1 MFPNKSNVSRYFLFL
16 TIDLIHPWVKEI
28 LTADLEEA
36 PLLSDHPSEDE
47 AIEDEGE
54 SRIATVE
61 VLAYVPCTSD
71 ALPKQKEVVS
81 FKLKANLKKEKY

>member
-16 TIDLIHPWVKEI
+16 TIDLIHPWVKVI
-28 LTADLEEA
+28 LTAHLEEA

-54 SRIATVE
+54 SGIATVD
-61 VLAYVPCTSD
+61 VLVYVPYTSD